1 MNFDGFTLHISD
13 VPGVVDLRCDACN
26 GVVRRFAVD
35 TKLARVVLRAVQHE
49 CRARR
54 NISVRILAERW
65 SAMDE
70 ADGTAAIRR
79 LTDDYGRGDS

>member
-1 MNFDGFTLHISD
+1 MSELYGFTLHISD

-35 TKLARVVLRAVQHE
+35 VSLTRVMDRAEQHA

-54 NISVRILAERW
+54 NIA
-65 SAMDE
+65 
-70 ADGTAAIRR
+70 RR
-79 LTDDYGRGDS
+79 LTATGVGT